1 MVIGDRKNR
10 TDRVKSL
17 RIGDV
22 CKDPPR
28 LAASK
33 GTKLMKLCGG
43 RGRAVAMGMAFLQP
57 NTLKTCTSDAGRQPA
72 LSSREASLAVAT
84 HDTA

>member
-43 RGRAVAMGMAFLQP
+43 RQGS
-57 NTLKTCTSDAGRQPA
+57 SDGNGIPA
-72 LSSREASLAVAT
+72 AQHTENLHFRCQSSTGSLIA
-84 HDTA
+84 